1 MYALTSDELLSFC
14 STETDRWHKWFAEN
28 PAALDLSLDIAQGKT
43 VRDLVLHIVVVELRY
58 AERLLEEPV
67 TDYEAAPKGS
77 VDELFS
83 NAQRSAEKLRRF
95 IQNSDDAEWAKLMV
109 FPTRS
114 YGSLSGSKRKIFV
127 HALLHGMRHWAQLAT
142 FFRQHGRKQPWLH
155 DFIFSDVIP

>member
-14 STETDRWHKWFAEN
+14 STETDRWRQWFAEN
-28 PAALDLSLDIAQGKT
+28 PAALDLPLDIAQAKT

-67 TDYEAAPKGS
+67 TEYDAAPKGS

-83 NAQRSAEKLRRF
+83 TSRRSAEKLRRF
-95 IQNSDDAEWAKLMV
+95 IQKADEAEWAKPMV

-127 HALLHGMRHWAQLAT
+127 HALLHGMRHWAQLTT
-142 FFRQHGRKQPWLH
+142 FLRQQGHKQPWLH